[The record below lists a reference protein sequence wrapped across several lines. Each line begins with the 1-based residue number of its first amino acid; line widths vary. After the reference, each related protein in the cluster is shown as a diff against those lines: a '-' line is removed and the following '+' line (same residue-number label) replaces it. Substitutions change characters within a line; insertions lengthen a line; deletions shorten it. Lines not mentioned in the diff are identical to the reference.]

1 MVAAQEC
8 FKSARRDWMQ
18 MGGENWAEWLQ
29 QLFFRC
35 LKCRLLD
42 ALTTRDL
49 NFVEDE
55 VGGIDILEGI
65 RSFLYN
71 VFL

>member
-1 MVAAQEC
+1 
-8 FKSARRDWMQ
+8 
-18 MGGENWAEWLQ
+18 
-29 QLFFRC
+29 
-35 LKCRLLD
+35 LLD